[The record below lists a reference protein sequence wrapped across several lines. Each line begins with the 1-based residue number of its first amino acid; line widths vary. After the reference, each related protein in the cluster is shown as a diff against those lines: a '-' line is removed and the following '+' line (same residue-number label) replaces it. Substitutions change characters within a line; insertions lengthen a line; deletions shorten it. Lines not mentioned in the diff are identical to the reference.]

1 MDFLLF
7 HEICGKSQLGT
18 NSAEWWIFG
27 SCLQGEGHF
36 WHSTSHTHAHTHVR
50 EDEPSLPKESYIVE
64 IASGYS

>member
-18 NSAEWWIFG
+18 NSAEWWILVLV
-27 SCLQGEGHF
+27 CKEKA
-36 WHSTSHTHAHTHVR
+36 TSGTAHHTRTHTHVR